1 MGAYENPNINV
12 GVDTKSGLIRAQGI
26 QGFAEGIAK
35 GVSAYG
41 SAMSKQRIAAQ
52 KNQVA
57 YEKGLQAN
65 NKEAAGYV
73 KSSQDAVHEDNTN
86 NVTATPFAKALGDFA
101 QNDLAKWIGLS
112 KKNDNQGKYFGGL
125 VEQSKADSWENT
137 RCNRRI

>member
-52 KNQVA
+52 K
-57 YEKGLQAN
+57 KPSCIR
-65 NKEAAGYV
+65 KRF
-73 KSSQDAVHEDNTN
+73 T
-86 NVTATPFAKALGDFA
+86 
-101 QNDLAKWIGLS
+101 S
-112 KKNDNQGKYFGGL
+112 KQ
-125 VEQSKADSWENT
+125 
-137 RCNRRI
+137 